1 MAWKPSRLQN
11 TSCLSHSPCCSNPDI
26 YRLAEFAWKP
36 RNIQLNVWGNAVLCV
51 CFLQLIP
58 SWHKPALDSVV
69 WVTLK
74 ATPTIQAIII
84 NFVSFEAWKKADVCK
99 TYTVCEEKTNC
110 FKIQTN
116 LKLSLGL
123 HWYAFSVDFID
134 FLFNFISTQS
144 LFSVLLHLSFRV
156 LLRFAKKKSGKPFGT
171 RVRNLQL
178 SFLYR
183 LHRLVRLLLA
193 DNCLPNRLPNRDL
206 NFLSQN

>member
-1 MAWKPSRLQN
+1 M
-11 TSCLSHSPCCSNPDI
+11 
-26 YRLAEFAWKP
+26 
-36 RNIQLNVWGNAVLCV
+36 LCV
-51 CFLQLIP
+51 CVFLQLIP
-58 SWHKPALDSVV
+58 NWHKPALDSVV

-134 FLFNFISTQS
+134 FLFNFISTLS

-156 LLRFAKKKSGKPFGT
+156 LLRFAKKKAE
-171 RVRNLQL
+171 NL
-178 SFLYR
+178 SEHVFEIY
-183 LHRLVRLLLA
+183 
-193 DNCLPNRLPNRDL
+193 N
-206 NFLSQN
+206 

>member
-36 RNIQLNVWGNAVLCV
+36 RNFQLNVWGNAVLCCV
-51 CFLQLIP
+51 CVFFLQLIP
-58 SWHKPALDSVV
+58 NWHKPALDSVV

-116 LKLSLGL
+116 FKLSLGL

-134 FLFNFISTQS
+134 FLFNFISTLS

-156 LLRFAKKKSGKPFGT
+156 LLRFAKKKKRKTF
-171 RVRNLQL
+171 RNTCSKFTIKFPL
-178 SFLYR
+178 
-183 LHRLVRLLLA
+183 
-193 DNCLPNRLPNRDL
+193 
-206 NFLSQN
+206 